1 MDSILRMDLVDREG
15 GGGTVADDAA
25 FSKRGRVRQC
35 VGSGRDL
42 DVTASACRGDRLDR
56 IDRPLRIGNRVETR
70 GQVLLAAVGMAH
82 GAVACVGGRAGRA
95 QRWEQRRAEVIVAPT
110 KSNDHVASIE
120 SLQVDSVMNPM
131 NQQIKVDA
139 LRGRGKVG
147 WDLRGDTHGSV
158 GIGRIVAQHAIFRVV
173 AQRAMQR

>member
-35 VGSGRDL
+35 VRSGRDL
-42 DVTASACRGDRLDR
+42 DVTASASRGDRLDR
-56 IDRPLRIGNRVETR
+56 IDRPLRIENRVETR
-70 GQVLLAAVGMAH
+70 GQVLLAAVGMAQ
-82 GAVACVGGRAGRA
+82 GTVACVGGRAGRA
-95 QRWEQRRAEVIVAPT
+95 QGWKQRGAKVIVAPT

-139 LRGRGKVG
+139 LRGSGKVG
-147 WDLRGDTHGSV
+147 WNLRGDTRGSV
-158 GIGRIVAQHAIFRVV
+158 SIGWIVAQNAIFGVI
-173 AQRAMQR
+173 AQCSMQR